1 MKRKIA
7 YCTPSLYIP
16 GGIERVLTVKANYL
30 ADVMGY
36 DVYMVLT
43 DGKGKEPYY
52 PLSPKVHLIQLNINF
67 DELWR
72 LSFVQKIPVYL
83 KKQRVFKKKLKEFLF
98 EIRPDITVSVMRR
111 EINFITSIKD
121 GSVKLGEL
129 QVNRLNYRNFEANNT
144 NFLTEIFSKFWMQ
157 NLVRKLK
164 ALDRFIVLTHEDKDR
179 WVELN
184 DVRVIPNLLF
194 SYPDKQSDLSAKKV
208 IAAGRYVYQKGFD
221 LLLKAWVVV
230 AARHPDWT
238 LCIYG
243 GGEPDAYIQ
252 QAAELN
258 IKGCCHIEK
267 AVQNIVDKH
276 LESSVFVLSSRFEG
290 LPLALIEAMACG
302 LPVVS
307 FACPCGPRDVIKD
320 GVDGFLVE
328 KDNVKKLAEKI
339 CYLIENEAVRKEMG
353 RKARVNAER
362 FKIESVMK
370 QWTALFDE
378 VLREREVL

>member
-1 MKRKIA
+1 
-7 YCTPSLYIP
+7 
-16 GGIERVLTVKANYL
+16 
-30 ADVMGY
+30 
-36 DVYMVLT
+36 
-43 DGKGKEPYY
+43 
-52 PLSPKVHLIQLNINF
+52 
-67 DELWR
+67 
-72 LSFVQKIPVYL
+72 
-83 KKQRVFKKKLKEFLF
+83 
-98 EIRPDITVSVMRR
+98 
-111 EINFITSIKD
+111 
-121 GSVKLGEL
+121 
-129 QVNRLNYRNFEANNT
+129 
-144 NFLTEIFSKFWMQ
+144 
-157 NLVRKLK
+157 
-164 ALDRFIVLTHEDKDR
+164 
-179 WVELN
+179 
-184 DVRVIPNLLF
+184 
-194 SYPDKQSDLSAKKV
+194 
-208 IAAGRYVYQKGFD
+208 
-221 LLLKAWVVV
+221 
-230 AARHPDWT
+230 
-238 LCIYG
+238 
-243 GGEPDAYIQ
+243 
-252 QAAELN
+252 LN